1 MLVLCCGNPLHT
13 QQRPLHGMKHE
24 ESMTKFVA
32 YHRVST
38 QKQGRSGLGLE
49 AQKASIVEYIRTV
62 NGVLCAEF
70 TEVETGKRKDRPELG
85 AALAQCRLQG
95 ATLIVAKLDRLARN
109 VAFVSNL
116 MESGCEFCA
125 ADFPQANRFMIHLL
139 AAVGE
144 YEAKLISD
152 RTKAALQSAR
162 RRGVN
167 LGGNRGNILEVQR
180 KGSRMGNEVR
190 SAKAQQ
196 RANDLRPLI
205 AEIQANGSG
214 SLREI
219 AAQLNARGI
228 QTARGGEWSPTAVM
242 RVLA

>member
-1 MLVLCCGNPLHT
+1 
-13 QQRPLHGMKHE
+13 
-24 ESMTKFVA
+24 MTKFVA

-49 AQKASIVEYIRTV
+49 AQQSSIAEYTRSG
-62 NGVLCAEF
+62 NGTLCAEF
-70 TEVETGKRKDRPELG
+70 TEVESGKRKDRPQLA
-85 AALAQCRLQG
+85 AALAQCRLHG

-125 ADFPQANRFMIHLL
+125 VDFPQANRFMIHLL

-152 RTKAALQSAR
+152 RTKAALQSAK
-162 RRGVN
+162 RRGVK
-167 LGGNRGNILEVQR
+167 LGGDRGNIIDVQR
-180 KGSRMGNEVR
+180 KGSRIGNAIR
-190 SAKAQQ
+190 TAKAKQ
-196 RANDLRPLI
+196 RTNDLRPII
-205 AEIQANGSG
+205 ADIQANGAG

-228 QTARGGEWSPTAVM
+228 QKARGCEWSPTAVM

>member
-1 MLVLCCGNPLHT
+1 
-13 QQRPLHGMKHE
+13 
-24 ESMTKFVA
+24 MTKFVA
-32 YHRVST
+32 YYRVST

-49 AQKASIVEYIRTV
+49 AQRVSIAEYIRSV
-62 NGVLCAEF
+62 NGDVCAQF
-70 TEVETGKRKDRPELG
+70 TEVETGKRKDRPELT

-125 ADFPQANRFMIHLL
+125 VDFPQANRFMIHLL

-152 RTKAALQSAR
+152 RTRAALQSAK
-162 RRGVN
+162 RRGVK
-167 LGGNRGNILEVQR
+167 LGGDRGNIFDIQR
-180 KGSRMGNEVR
+180 KGSCIGNTIR
-190 SAKAQQ
+190 RAKAQQ
-196 RANDLRPLI
+196 RANDLRPVI
-205 AEIQANGSG
+205 AAIQANGAG

-228 QTARGGEWSPTAVM
+228 QTSRGCEWTATAVM

>member
-1 MLVLCCGNPLHT
+1 
-13 QQRPLHGMKHE
+13 
-24 ESMTKFVA
+24 MTKFVA
-32 YHRVST
+32 YYRVST

-49 AQKASIVEYIRTV
+49 AQRDSIAEYLRSE
-62 NGVLCAEF
+62 NGVLCAQF
-70 TEVETGKRKDRPELG
+70 TEVESGKRKDRPQLA

-125 ADFPQANRFMIHLL
+125 VDFPQANRFMIHLL

-152 RTKAALQSAR
+152 RTKAALQSAK
-162 RRGVN
+162 RRGVS
-167 LGGNRGNILEVQR
+167 LGGDRGNILHVQR
-180 KGSRMGNEVR
+180 NGSRVGNEVR

-196 RANDLRPLI
+196 RANDLRPVI
-205 AEIQANGSG
+205 AEIQANGAG

-219 AAQLNARGI
+219 ATQLNAKGI
-228 QTARGGEWSPTAVM
+228 QTARGCEWSPTAVM

>member
-1 MLVLCCGNPLHT
+1 
-13 QQRPLHGMKHE
+13 
-24 ESMTKFVA
+24 MTKFVA

-49 AQKASIVEYIRTV
+49 AQQSSIAEYTRSG
-62 NGVLCAEF
+62 NGTLCAEF
-70 TEVETGKRKDRPELG
+70 TEVESGKRNDRPQLT
-85 AALAQCRLQG
+85 AALAQCRLHS

-125 ADFPQANRFMIHLL
+125 VDFPQANRFMIHLL

-152 RTKAALQSAR
+152 RTKAALQSAK
-162 RRGVN
+162 RRGVK
-167 LGGNRGNILEVQR
+167 LGGDRGNILDIQR
-180 KGSRMGNEVR
+180 RGSRIGNAVR
-190 SAKAQQ
+190 NAKAQQ
-196 RANDLRPLI
+196 RANDLRQVI
-205 AEIQANGSG
+205 AEIQAQGAA
-214 SLREI
+214 SLRQI

-228 QTARGGEWSPTAVM
+228 QTARGCEWNPTAVM

>member
-1 MLVLCCGNPLHT
+1 MV
-13 QQRPLHGMKHE
+13 
-24 ESMTKFVA
+24 KFVA
-32 YHRVST
+32 YCRVST

-49 AQKASIVEYIRTV
+49 AQREHIAGYIRRV
-62 NGVLCAEF
+62 NGSLCAEF
-70 TEVETGKRKDRPELG
+70 TEVESGKRKDRPQLS
-85 AALAQCRLQG
+85 AALAQCRLHG

-125 ADFPQANRFMIHLL
+125 VDFPQANRFMIHLL

-152 RTKAALQSAR
+152 RTKAALQSAK
-162 RRGVN
+162 RRGVK
-167 LGGNRGNILEVQR
+167 LGGDRGNILEVQR
-180 KGSRMGNEVR
+180 KGSRIGNAIR
-190 SAKAQQ
+190 TAKAKQ
-196 RANDLRPLI
+196 RTNDLKPI
-205 AEIQANGSG
+205 VADIQANGAG
-214 SLREI
+214 SLRQI

-228 QTARGGEWSPTAVM
+228 RTARGCEWSPTAVM

>member
-1 MLVLCCGNPLHT
+1 
-13 QQRPLHGMKHE
+13 
-24 ESMTKFVA
+24 MTKFVA
-32 YHRVST
+32 YYRVST

-49 AQKASIVEYIRTV
+49 AQRESIAGYLRTIE
-62 NGVLCAEF
+62 GTLSAEF
-70 TEVETGKRKDRPELG
+70 TEVETGKRKDRPELA

-125 ADFPQANRFMIHLL
+125 VDFPQANRFMVHLL

-152 RTKAALQSAR
+152 RTKAALQSAK
-162 RRGVN
+162 RRGMR
-167 LGGNRGNILEVQR
+167 LGGDRGNILAIQS
-180 KGSRMGNEVR
+180 KGSRMGNAVR
-190 SAKAQQ
+190 TAKAQQ
-196 RANDLRPLI
+196 RAGDLRPVI
-205 AEIQANGSG
+205 ADIQSKGEG
-214 SLREI
+214 SLRNI

-228 QTARGGEWSPTAVM
+228 QTARGCEWTPTAVM
-242 RVLA
+242 RVLKTSSATSSL